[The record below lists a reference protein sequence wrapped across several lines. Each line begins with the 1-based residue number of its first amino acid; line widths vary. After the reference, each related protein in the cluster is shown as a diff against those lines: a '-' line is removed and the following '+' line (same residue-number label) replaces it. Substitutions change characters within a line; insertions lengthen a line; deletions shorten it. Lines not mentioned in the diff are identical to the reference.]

1 MECLWVDS
9 AGHREGP
16 GQRSGHEGA
25 GPCSAP
31 ARGVGFPQPG
41 LQGNR
46 GVSLSASPSTSL
58 RGVPGAPAA
67 TTPSQGGPESA

>member
-1 MECLWVDS
+1 MECGWTVPDTERVL
-9 AGHREGP
+9 GR
-16 GQRSGHEGA
+16 GQGTRVLV
-25 GPCSAP
+25 P
-31 ARGVGFPQPG
+31 ALPRHGGVGFPQPG